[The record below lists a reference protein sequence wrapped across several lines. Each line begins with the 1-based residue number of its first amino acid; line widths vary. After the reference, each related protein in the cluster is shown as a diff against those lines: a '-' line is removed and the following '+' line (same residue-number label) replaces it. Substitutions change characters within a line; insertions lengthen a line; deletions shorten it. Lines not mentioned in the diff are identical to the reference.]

1 MMRLILVA
9 LIVVWSGMVQ
19 PASAVEKASAHCP
32 MTHVTGLG
40 EGPTHDDAVE
50 AAINDCIAKGGIEE
64 CCHKFHG
71 PATCNWQEI
80 DSSHAECR

>member
-1 MMRLILVA
+1 MLRPILVA

-32 MTHVTGLG
+32 MTHVTGFG

-71 PATCNWQEI
+71 PATCKWQ
-80 DSSHAECR
+80 DNGAKAECL